1 MSTYW
6 YRIISSCKRHFTP
19 PCLTTGC
26 ENANSR
32 DREDLRAM
40 DEESIYEF
48 DTCGWT
54 LLRGVLTAEEV
65 AAAAAAVTGIC
76 ARHTNSEEPTDNRVL
91 DDHPTLCAAK
101 LALIGPLSV
110 RAGPYEAYKLDSPPS
125 LLQPPTSTVLCGGRF
140 DAEGREQR
148 SRSYVVEAGIRRCRG
163 LRIVW
168 ALEDAAPCTGG
179 IHVISGSHRSN
190 LPTPA
195 DVQNGTDTMSLLTR
209 IEMHRGDLLLLSSA
223 LLYAVRPLAPTPVQ
237 QLLISEVISPMARS
251 SSTSPIVWAAST
263 LEAAVGEP
271 AWLSKLTPQQRA
283 VIGLDSSATPTGAAE
298 PVTVHGTAQT
308 RCEADNICEK
318 ELWYFDLTG
327 MLILKGVMD
336 AEWLRAAHQ
345 AYEWG
350 HSTGALTRP
359 LPRYPRPPNSE
370 SSERLDGLPLAQWT
384 AEYANPLSLP
394 EPFGDPFKKMLAHP
408 VVMSRLDWMLG
419 KVCLPT
425 NTCTLSTHVAL
436 VLHTHLRS
444 LILCANREIATL
456 VVLRVSEFP
465 PVGGADGARDTCG
478 REWATFAWWSRLVP
492 ARYSS

>member
-1 MSTYW
+1 
-6 YRIISSCKRHFTP
+6 
-19 PCLTTGC
+19 
-26 ENANSR
+26 
-32 DREDLRAM
+32 M

-54 LLRGVLTAEEV
+54 LLPGVLTAEQV
-65 AAAAAAVTGIC
+65 AAAAAAVVA
-76 ARHTNSEEPTDNRVL
+76 ARHTNSEADNRVL

-110 RAGPYEAYKLDSPPS
+110 RAGPHEAYKLDSPPS
-125 LLQPPTSTVLCGGRF
+125 LLQPPASSVLCGGRF

-148 SRSYVVEAGIRRCRG
+148 SRTYVVEAGVRRCRG

-168 ALEDAAPCTGG
+168 ALADAAPRAGG
-179 IHVISGSHRSN
+179 IYVISGSHRSN

-251 SSTSPIVWAAST
+251 SSTSPIVTAAST
-263 LEAAVGEP
+263 LEAAVVEP
-271 AWLSKLTPQQRA
+271 PWLSELSPQQRV
-283 VIGLDSSATPTGAAE
+283 VIGLDSSATPTVSAE
-298 PVTVHGTAQT
+298 PLTAQA
-308 RCEADNICEK
+308 RCEADSRREK

-359 LPRYPRPPNSE
+359 PPYPRPPNTE
-370 SSERLDGLPLAQWT
+370 ANERLHGLPLAQWT

-394 EPFGDPFKKMLAHP
+394 APFGDPFRKMLAHP
-408 VVMSRLDWMLG
+408 AVMSRLDWMLG
-419 KVCLPT
+419 KVRLPT
-425 NTCTLSTHVAL
+425 HTCTLSIRAALSLHARTHLHSLIACAKRGIAALL
-436 VLHTHLRS
+436 VLLARVRISACGGRRLRARRLWEVAGS
-444 LILCANREIATL
+444 YFMVDSAGLSAVFQLIFTVTALRMVNATQKL
-456 VVLRVSEFP
+456 
-465 PVGGADGARDTCG
+465 
-478 REWATFAWWSRLVP
+478 
-492 ARYSS
+492 